1 MATARVPMPDQ
12 ALTQIAILAKA
23 PIAGWAKTR
32 LIPALGAPGAARLQR
47 QFTRQAVHTA
57 QAAALGPVTLWCA
70 PQVGHRFFRALQRTT
85 GVACRAQPDGD
96 LGERMHSAFRLHCAD
111 SPLLLIGTDCP
122 ALRLAHLQQA
132 AQALNDGADAVF
144 IPAED
149 GGYCLVGLRQPQPAL
164 FLGMTWSHA
173 GVMSET
179 RRRAAVLGLTQCELA
194 TLWDVDLPQDL
205 ARLAALNAVDVDVDV
220 EAQAFA
226 GLRPRPGPA

>member
-1 MATARVPMPDQ
+1 MSEQTLM
-12 ALTQIAILAKA
+12 QIAILAKA

-32 LIPALGAPGAARLQR
+32 LIPALGAAGAARLQR

-57 QAAALGPVTLWCA
+57 QTAALGPVTLWCA
-70 PQVGHRFFRALQRTT
+70 PQVGHRFFRALQRTSDLR
-85 GVACRAQPDGD
+85 CRAQPDGD

-122 ALRLAHLQQA
+122 ALRPEHLHRA
-132 AQALNDGADAVF
+132 AEALGGGADAVF

-164 FLGMTWSHA
+164 FLAMSWSHD

-179 RRRAAVLGLTQCELA
+179 RRRAAALGLTLCELA
-194 TLWDVDLPQDL
+194 PLWDVDLPADL
-205 ARLAALNAVDVDVDV
+205 ARLAALNAVAVGADAGAGAGAGV
-220 EAQAFA
+220 EAAQTAA
-226 GLRPRPGPA
+226 RPSAA